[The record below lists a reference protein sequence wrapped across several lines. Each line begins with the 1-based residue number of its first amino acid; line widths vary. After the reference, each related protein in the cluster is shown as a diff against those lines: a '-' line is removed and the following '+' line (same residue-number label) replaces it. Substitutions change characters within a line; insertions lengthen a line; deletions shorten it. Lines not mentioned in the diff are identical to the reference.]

1 MERNLFELLCEELG
15 YDQTNV
21 LVIRL
26 KRREV
31 TVTYTE
37 PSGMPRSSAHR
48 IEQDGRAATRTA
60 A

>member
-1 MERNLFELLCEELG
+1 
-15 YDQTNV
+15 
-21 LVIRL
+21 
-26 KRREV
+26 V